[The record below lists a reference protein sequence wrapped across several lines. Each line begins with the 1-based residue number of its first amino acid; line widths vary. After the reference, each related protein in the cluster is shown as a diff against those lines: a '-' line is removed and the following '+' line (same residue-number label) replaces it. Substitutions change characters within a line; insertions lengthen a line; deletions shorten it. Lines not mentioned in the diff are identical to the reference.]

1 MCFLINKNKEK
12 CLLFPKNM
20 HIIHLAENVILGK
33 NVSTRTYSVKHAYF
47 AWTARDNSINF
58 FARIVCRRTSYAHS
72 AMRRRRTYSGH
83 LLFACPFAQEVWQ
96 SCYKWIGC
104 VHQVEHCETI
114 QHYFMHNCF
123 WLGKRKTK
131 LWRVIWCA
139 TVWSIWCHRNRIIF
153 EGEQLDFDENGGA
166 TSI

>member
-1 MCFLINKNKEK
+1 MFYGVYFCFIMCFLINKNKEK

-72 AMRRRRTYSGH
+72 AMRRTVATCCLHVHLRRKYGKVATNGLDVYTKWNIVKQYNTILCTIASG
-83 LLFACPFAQEVWQ
+83 LGREKQ
-96 SCYKWIGC
+96 SC
-104 VHQVEHCETI
+104 
-114 QHYFMHNCF
+114 
-123 WLGKRKTK
+123 
-131 LWRVIWCA
+131 
-139 TVWSIWCHRNRIIF
+139 
-153 EGEQLDFDENGGA
+153 GG
-166 TSI
+166 